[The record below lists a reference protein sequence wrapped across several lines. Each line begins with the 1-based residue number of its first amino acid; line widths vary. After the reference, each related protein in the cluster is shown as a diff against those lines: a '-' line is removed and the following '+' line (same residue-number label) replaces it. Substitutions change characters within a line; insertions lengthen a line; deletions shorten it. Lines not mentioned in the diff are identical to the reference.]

1 MKDLSR
7 YGILK
12 EKGRDYEEI
21 TYVLALVYNLI
32 NARAEAYF
40 ARYGLNVTK
49 FNVLM
54 LAAYQNDG
62 NGLNQR
68 ELAGRLVA
76 SASNVA
82 KVVESLVRAGL
93 LSRAANPKSRR
104 ENVIRITVAGRK
116 LIDAVWPEYD
126 VLVRG
131 LTNKIPA
138 VKRKAAKEI
147 LNGWFEKL
155 QEEEK

>member
-32 NARAEAYF
+32 NTRAEAYF

-54 LAAYQNDG
+54 LAAYQNGG

-93 LSRAANPKSRR
+93 LLREENPKSRR
-104 ENVIRITVAGRK
+104 ENVIRVTAAGRK

-126 VLVRG
+126 ALVRG

-138 VKRKAAKEI
+138 AKRKAAKEI